1 MTGLASPSATI
12 LAPPRLTSTLLRG
25 THSYGTAALHE
36 RMRVTPVAPAIVI
49 IVVAV
54 AAFVALAVVIG
65 AIAAYIWYCQSNGL
79 GWPGLAVPGPSGG
92 VYRLG
97 CFR

>member
-1 MTGLASPSATI
+1 
-12 LAPPRLTSTLLRG
+12 
-25 THSYGTAALHE
+25 
-36 RMRVTPVAPAIVI
+36 VTPAIPAIVI

-54 AAFVALAVVIG
+54 AAFLALALVIG

-79 GWPGLAVPGPSGG
+79 GWPGLAVPGPQGG
-92 VYRLG
+92 VYKLA